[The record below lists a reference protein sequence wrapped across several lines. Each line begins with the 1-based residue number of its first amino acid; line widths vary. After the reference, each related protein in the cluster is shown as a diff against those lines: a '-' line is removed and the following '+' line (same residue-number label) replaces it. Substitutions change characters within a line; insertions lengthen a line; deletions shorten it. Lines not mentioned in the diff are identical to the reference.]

1 MRKQLGQDIA
11 DNFKRPDPRSVIVD
25 HICWGRDFNVRDAL
39 ALALNVV
46 TSNEPTIQHLQV
58 TQLGHT

>member
-1 MRKQLGQDIA
+1 
-11 DNFKRPDPRSVIVD
+11 VIVD

-58 TQLGHT
+58 TQLVHT